1 MVDQWSYNHRTGG
14 ASRHADN
21 SDSDSENADTD
32 GPCDVSSL
40 LRDIDLSSRQET
52 VNYKPNP
59 WSIAKI
65 NARSRDSHRQ
75 SMKERS
81 QLPSKSGAMPTMG
94 PIGAA
99 FKKQTDRAQDTQASI
114 GGQRVLGENPTK
126 VCSPSCGQTD
136 KGNAKHGVGDS
147 QPYLIQRVSNHLKHA
162 GR

>member
-1 MVDQWSYNHRTGG
+1 MVDWSFNHRTGG
-14 ASRHADN
+14 ASRRADN
-21 SDSDSENADTD
+21 SDSDSENADID

-40 LRDIDLSSRQET
+40 LRDIDLSSRRET
-52 VNYKPNP
+52 VDYKPNP

-65 NARSRDSHRQ
+65 NARSRDSHPQ

-81 QLPSKSGAMPTMG
+81 QLPSESGTMPTMG

-99 FKKQTDRAQDTQASI
+99 VKKQADRAQNTPN
-114 GGQRVLGENPTK
+114 GGRRVLGENSTK
-126 VCSPSCGQTD
+126 VCSSSCGQTD

-147 QPYLIQRVSNHLKHA
+147 PPYLIQRFLNHLKHA